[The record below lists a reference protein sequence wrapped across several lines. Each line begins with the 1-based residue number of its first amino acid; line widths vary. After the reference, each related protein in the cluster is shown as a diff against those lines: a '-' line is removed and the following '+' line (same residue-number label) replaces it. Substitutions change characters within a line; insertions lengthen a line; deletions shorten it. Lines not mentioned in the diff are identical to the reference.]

1 MTVDDVS
8 EIQDRQDLLEMK
20 RRYKYQF
27 IDATDS
33 EPDEDVLLVLDSIV
47 NEKKYGL
54 ELRPDSDEENR
65 VFDEVKDQFKEG
77 MEGQEQSESDIDQW
91 GIIKDK
97 KAYLRKLN
105 KSSEDEL
112 EIVLTPEQKAEV
124 QRKVAKHTE
133 ELNEMQ
139 KAFDANIKD
148 WTPEYEDDQQK
159 VEDSEEELEIEYK
172 RIGEPILKRSLRNH
186 EEIDA
191 VF

>member
-77 MEGQEQSESDIDQW
+77 MEGQEQSESDID
-91 GIIKDK
+91 
-97 KAYLRKLN
+97 
-105 KSSEDEL
+105 
-112 EIVLTPEQKAEV
+112 
-124 QRKVAKHTE
+124 
-133 ELNEMQ
+133 
-139 KAFDANIKD
+139 
-148 WTPEYEDDQQK
+148 
-159 VEDSEEELEIEYK
+159 
-172 RIGEPILKRSLRNH
+172 
-186 EEIDA
+186 
-191 VF
+191 

>member
-97 KAYLRKLN
+97 KAYFRKLN